1 MIQIDVVSADDYL
14 VNQND
19 RDASLIFLVQGSLEV
34 SILKDNG
41 EKEVLFNC
49 VPGEFMGSLSLLTG
63 MVLLNCWTCD
73 TVARSHKITPVIV
86 VVS

>member
-1 MIQIDVVSADDYL
+1 MSENFYL

-19 RDASLIFLVQGSLEV
+19 KDASLIFLVQGSLEV
-34 SILKDNG
+34 SIQKDTGG

-63 MVLLNCWTCD
+63 LL
-73 TVARSHKITPVIV
+73 
-86 VVS
+86 

>member
-34 SILKDNG
+34 SINKDNG

-63 MVLLNCWTCD
+63 MVLRLCTEVFVRNFWQ
-73 TVARSHKITPVIV
+73 VFMP
-86 VVS
+86 